1 MKFEP
6 KSRKEVLF
14 ETVNLGD
21 VIKYDNRI
29 FLVIE
34 DVNDVDENLGN
45 VVNILSGEINLI
57 YAQDEVELLDVVL
70 KEV

>member
-14 ETVNLGD
+14 ETVAIGEVVRFN
-21 VIKYDNRI
+21 NRI

-34 DVNDVDENLGN
+34 DVNDIDENLCN
-45 VVNILSGEINLI
+45 VVDVSSGEADVI
-57 YAQDEVELLDVVL
+57 YAQDEVELLNVVL

>member
-14 ETVNLGD
+14 KTVNLGD

-34 DVNDVDENLGN
+34 DVSDVNENIGN
-45 VVNILSGEINLI
+45 VVDVLSGEIGLI
-57 YAQDEVELLDVVL
+57 FAQDEVELLNVVL

>member
-14 ETVNLGD
+14 KTVTTGE
-21 VIKYDNRI
+21 VVRFDNRI

-34 DVNDVDENLGN
+34 DVNDIDENLCN
-45 VVNILSGEINLI
+45 AVDVSSGEAYFI
-57 YAQDEVELLDVVL
+57 YAQDEVELLNVVL

>member
-1 MKFEP
+1 MKFES

-14 ETVNLGD
+14 NTVNLGD
-21 VIKYDNRI
+21 VIKYDNQI

-45 VVNILSGEINLI
+45 VVNVSSGEINFI

>member
-6 KSRKEVLF
+6 KDEREVLF
-14 ETVNLGD
+14 NTVTTGEVVKFN
-21 VIKYDNRI
+21 NRI

-34 DVNDVDENLGN
+34 DINDIDKSHCN
-45 VVNILSGEINLI
+45 VVDVSSGEVAFIC
-57 YAQDEVELLDVVL
+57 AQDEVELLDVVL

>member
-14 ETVNLGD
+14 NTVNLGD
-21 VIKYDNRI
+21 VIKFDNRI

-34 DVNDVDENLGN
+34 EVTDCEANFCN
-45 VVNILSGEINLI
+45 VVDVSTGATELI
-57 YAQDEVELLDVVL
+57 RCSDEVEVLNVVL

>member
-14 ETVNLGD
+14 NTVNLGD
-21 VIKYDNRI
+21 VIKYNNQI

-45 VVNILSGEINLI
+45 VVNISSGEIDFI
-57 YAQDEVELLDVVL
+57 YTQDEIELLDVVL

>member
-45 VVNILSGEINLI
+45 VVNVLSGEIDLI

>member
-45 VVNILSGEINLI
+45 VVNVLSGEIDII

>member
-6 KSRKEVLF
+6 KNRKEVLF
-14 ETVNLGD
+14 KTVNLGD

-34 DVNDVDENLGN
+34 DVSDVNENIGN
-45 VVNILSGEINLI
+45 VVDVLSGEIDLI
-57 YAQDEVELLDVVL
+57 YSQAEVELLNVVL

>member
-14 ETVNLGD
+14 NTVNLGD
-21 VIKYDNRI
+21 VIKYNNQI

-45 VVNILSGEINLI
+45 VVNISSGEIDLI

>member
-14 ETVNLGD
+14 ETVGIGE
-21 VIKYDNRI
+21 VVKFDNRI
-29 FLVIE
+29 YLVIE
-34 DVNDVDENLGN
+34 DVNDIDENLCN
-45 VVNILSGEINLI
+45 AVDVISGEVSLI
-57 YAQDEVELLDVVL
+57 YAQDEVELLNVVL

>member
-21 VIKYDNRI
+21 VIKYDNQI

-34 DVNDVDENLGN
+34 DVNDVDGNFSN
-45 VVNILSGEINLI
+45 VVNVSSGETNVM

>member
-14 ETVNLGD
+14 ETVTTGE
-21 VIKYDNRI
+21 VVRFDNRI

-34 DVNDVDENLGN
+34 DVNDIDENLCN
-45 VVNILSGEINLI
+45 AVDVSSGEAYLI
-57 YAQDEVELLDVVL
+57 YAQDEVELLNVVL

>member
-6 KSRKEVLF
+6 KNRKEVLF

-21 VIKYDNRI
+21 VIKYDNQI

-34 DVNDVDENLGN
+34 DVSDVYENIGN
-45 VVNILSGEINLI
+45 VVNVLSGEIDLI
-57 YAQDEVELLDVVL
+57 YSQAEVELLNVVL